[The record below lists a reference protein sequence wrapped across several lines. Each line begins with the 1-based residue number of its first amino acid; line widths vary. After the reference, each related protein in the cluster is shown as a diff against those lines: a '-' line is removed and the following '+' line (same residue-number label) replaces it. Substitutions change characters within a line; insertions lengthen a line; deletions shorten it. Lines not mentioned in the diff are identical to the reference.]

1 MVQLDGIGATAKEGI
16 PGLEWFDDFEGIEKL
31 AKFVVGLDFLVPLAF
46 PHDSDII
53 TSLSQGILF
62 VLGRL
67 VDFLQGTVRV
77 TDRVSVT
84 LARKALDAPVP

>member
-1 MVQLDGIGATAKEGI
+1 MVQLDGFGAAAKEGI
-16 PGLEWFDDFEGIEKL
+16 PGLEWFDDFQGIEKL
-31 AKFVVGLDFLVPLAF
+31 AKFVVGLDFLVPLAV
-46 PHDSDII
+46 PHDVGVI
-53 TSLSQGILF
+53 TSLSQGIFF

-84 LARKALDAPVP
+84 LARKALGASVP